1 MPRPRFSFSLSA
13 LLLLAL
19 LLSPLFSTGA
29 FSGAP
34 GAAPVVREGDI
45 LFHTSTSS
53 QSALIRLLTNSPWT
67 HCGIVL
73 RHKGQLQVLEAV
85 QPVKFTPVA
94 VWTARGA
101 GGRYALKRLKNAD
114 AVLTPAVLER
124 MRRMGESM
132 LGRGYDR
139 QFRWSDE
146 KLYCSELVWKLYRR
160 AAGIELCQPRH
171 FRDFNL
177 SRPALAQEAA
187 RRYGENMP
195 PPEEAVVTPADLFAG
210 PLLRTPREK

>member
-1 MPRPRFSFSLSA
+1 MPRPHLSFLLSA
-13 LLLLAL
+13 FLLLAL
-19 LLSPLFSTGA
+19 LLPPFFPTGF
-29 FSGAP
+29 FSGES
-34 GAAPVVREGDI
+34 GAASVIREGDI

-85 QPVKFTPVA
+85 QPVKLTPVA

-124 MRRMGESM
+124 MRRTGVDM

-160 AAGIELCQPRH
+160 AAGITLCRPRH

-177 SRPALAQEAA
+177 SRPALAKEAL
-187 RRYGENMP
+187 RRYGGNMP
-195 PPEEAVVTPADLFAG
+195 PPEEAVVTPADLFAS
-210 PLLRTPREK
+210 PLLRTLWEE